1 MVLLQSQKR
10 KKSSM
15 VCPFS
20 LLLLDIYLYVGV
32 DPLAFRPNP
41 SALLSGRNGGYVSQS
56 DEEASDAPATKEGVY
71 RPPRLAPVP
80 YLEAPKKGKRA
91 NRVAPNQSAFLT
103 DMASTLNGNAPYA
116 EGTSGLAVAPSMN
129 SRKTKK
135 MVEMQDYEESMMH
148 RISMSKKESKK
159 RREDEAEVALGGGG
173 TLDTGNKRGVRGRGG
188 FGVEFDELLNNIERG
203 GNKRSGTLGRTGGS
217 DYEALRQMRNERKHV
232 PSEQAAQGKK
242 RGGFDKAVERQA
254 KRQKKSRS

>member
-1 MVLLQSQKR
+1 MLK
-10 KKSSM
+10 
-15 VCPFS
+15 
-20 LLLLDIYLYVGV
+20 YHT

-41 SALLSGRNGGYVSQS
+41 SALVSGRNGGYVSQS
-56 DEEASDAPATKEGVY
+56 DEEASDAEQTQQKDGIY

-80 YLEAPKKGKRA
+80 YIDAQAQGKKGKQRRA
-91 NRVAPNQSAFLT
+91 APTHSAFLT
-103 DMASTLNGNAPYA
+103 DMASTLNGNTPYA

-129 SRKTKK
+129 SRRAKK
-135 MVEMQDYEESMMH
+135 MNEMQDYEEDMMH

-203 GNKRSGTLGRTGGS
+203 GNKRSGNLGRTGGTE
-217 DYEALRQMRNERKHV
+217 YEALRQMRNERKHV
-232 PSEQAAQGKK
+232 PAEQGGQSKGKK